1 MAHRRVIF
9 ICKAI
14 GLSAVVAC
22 SLLEAKENRVFPAG
36 AELSVVSLNELRVE
50 VGREPMPILFRVTG
64 SLSQRDGKV
73 QPLPTASKC
82 VVSASGEIERTHG
95 ARAFGD
101 ALELS
106 CEESGVVLSVKIDG
120 YLVDS
125 TKKLGIE
132 IQCRNLGANGQC
144 LVGDLKAGTEAF
156 IVLKS
161 TVEFPSGD

>member
-1 MAHRRVIF
+1 MPHKKVRF

-14 GLSAVVAC
+14 ALSAVVAC
-22 SLLEAKENRVFPAG
+22 SLLEAKENKVIPAG
-36 AELSVVSLNELRVE
+36 AELSAVSLNELRVE

-64 SLSQRDGKV
+64 FLSQRDGEV
-73 QPLPTASKC
+73 HPLPAVGKC

-95 ARAFGD
+95 ARAFVD
-101 ALELS
+101 ARELN
-106 CEESGVVLSVKIDG
+106 CEESGVVLSIKIDG

-132 IQCRNLGANGQC
+132 IQCRNQGANGQC

-161 TVEFPSGD
+161 TVEFPSGH